1 MVPVREHPGEIMLET
16 KPPIAAADLCDCW
29 ASDLKSAKHKLV
41 SIAFRDSRSYNSEQ
55 IAKSLQIVHNE
66 VAEEAEGPGSAYR
79 WRLTWKIRG
88 SWSLSVCISRY
99 RAEQVLCH
107 VMPASS
113 AVGPHVRFVLVAPWL
128 RTSCMGAILPVK
140 QHG

>member
-1 MVPVREHPGEIMLET
+1 MVPAREHPGEIMLET

-99 RAEQVLCH
+99 RAEQYCAMSCLLRQPSGRMSGLCWSLLGSERL
-107 VMPASS
+107 A
-113 AVGPHVRFVLVAPWL
+113 
-128 RTSCMGAILPVK
+128 GAQSRLAEFD
-140 QHG
+140 